1 MTIKESQS
9 VITWDF
15 DVMKS
20 DVQFTVFR
28 HKRPREAVS
37 NNSLSSFGSDVSLNQ
52 SGVIAGVDAVVVEKP
67 RHCFDGESIQVRVR
81 IVDVIHPLLPLP
93 ADLASGQAM
102 PTWHVRWNSVISFL
116 MLKNEACIR
125 YDCHSS
131 TVLWRSSSKS
141 DC

>member
-1 MTIKESQS
+1 MTIKESQA

-37 NNSLSSFGSDVSLNQ
+37 SNSLSSFGSDASLNQ

-67 RHCFDGESIQVRVR
+67 RHCVDGESIQVCM
-81 IVDVIHPLLPLP
+81 INY
-93 ADLASGQAM
+93 GFFQAQV
-102 PTWHVRWNSVISFL
+102 TGYENSCFFPF
-116 MLKNEACIR
+116 
-125 YDCHSS
+125 
-131 TVLWRSSSKS
+131 
-141 DC
+141 

>member
-37 NNSLSSFGSDVSLNQ
+37 CNSLSSFGSDASLNQ

-67 RHCFDGESIQVRVR
+67 RHCVDGESIQVCM
-81 IVDVIHPLLPLP
+81 INY
-93 ADLASGQAM
+93 GFFQAQ
-102 PTWHVRWNSVISFL
+102 VAERKNSCYFFPF
-116 MLKNEACIR
+116 
-125 YDCHSS
+125 
-131 TVLWRSSSKS
+131 
-141 DC
+141 

>member
-37 NNSLSSFGSDVSLNQ
+37 SNSLSSFGSDASLNQ

-67 RHCFDGESIQVRVR
+67 RHCVDGESIQVCMINYGFFSR
-81 IVDVIHPLLPLP
+81 L
-93 ADLASGQAM
+93 
-102 PTWHVRWNSVISFL
+102 RWQDTKILISSL
-116 MLKNEACIR
+116 
-125 YDCHSS
+125 
-131 TVLWRSSSKS
+131 SKH
-141 DC
+141 